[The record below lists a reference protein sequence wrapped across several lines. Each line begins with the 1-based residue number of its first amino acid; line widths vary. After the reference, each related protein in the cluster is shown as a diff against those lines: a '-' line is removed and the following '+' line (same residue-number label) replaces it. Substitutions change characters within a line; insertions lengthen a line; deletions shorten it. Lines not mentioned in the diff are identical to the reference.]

1 MERLEPKM
9 SVDASGNIIWVP
21 AHVDYDPSIFF
32 RGKKVTDEEFNG
44 LFLKQA
50 YQSNHTAD
58 SLSTFLD
65 KHLGVAIHRRFVSS
79 FNLAPSYV
87 KTFTPALW
95 GTLQPDGYYY
105 INIPASEHGFPPN
118 EIDEDGELSKVSIA
132 AEMSLMSDTGQF
144 YTVPQVEIDAENNVR
159 VYTDDNTVA
168 GFVIIRRS
176 DKAFAVAAAIVDA
189 TQIQG
194 LAPVAISARYTDLVD
209 IDSETGPNTRIA
221 ANAADITKIINGE
234 HTVGKALKSESAE
247 YADYTKGLLLDS
259 TIQGIPVSSIF
270 EEGSSYVKTATRAL
284 LGLTSVVN
292 DSLEPVSSKG
302 VYDYI
307 TNLTTNNALDIENAV
322 ENKLA
327 TAKAI
332 KDFME
337 EYYMKSVLGTF
348 TNTAAYPDNIEFTFA
363 PTYYYLVKQGNT
375 VDLTLVYSRHSVS
388 EQDDNTQLVRGQLS
402 EGFYNTNTTITCISD
417 NPNYVGVYMTVTN
430 TGIIEIHRH
439 PNFVFPEHT
448 VSGSSSSNYYPV
460 PAVFHFQYTLGE

>member
-9 SVDASGNIIWVP
+9 SVDDAGNIIWVP
-21 AHVDYDPSIFF
+21 SHVDYDPSIFF
-32 RGKKVTDEEFNG
+32 RGKKVTDKEFNG

-87 KTFTPALW
+87 KTFTPTLW

-118 EIDEDGELSKVSIA
+118 EIDEGGELSKVSIA

-194 LAPVAISARYTDLVD
+194 LAPVAVSARYTDLVD

-234 HTVGKALKSESAE
+234 YTVGKALKSESAE

-259 TIQGIPVSSIF
+259 TIQGIPVSNIF
-270 EEGSSYVKTATRAL
+270 EEGSSYVKNATVAQYADLDKSKGTIAERLDNLGFKEGSTSSGAIIFDSEITRLQLLDTTKSSISATRQGNYVILTLKLSYGNGGIGAVSL
-284 LGLTSVVN
+284 LTG
-292 DSLEPVSSKG
+292 G
-302 VYDYI
+302 
-307 TNLTTNNALDIENAV
+307 AGRR
-322 ENKLA
+322 LA
-327 TAKAI
+327 Y
-332 KDFME
+332 F
-337 EYYMKSVLGTF
+337 S
-348 TNTAAYPDNIEFTFA
+348 NTLADGRHTYKELFA
-363 PTYYYLVKQGNT
+363 PKIDTPFAISAAPKVILFPASGDDIDTQLNLGKGAY
-375 VDLTLVYSRHSVS
+375 VYTNGEIATIDTPKHSFSAGMSVS
-388 EQDDNTQLVRGQLS
+388 GLVLH
-402 EGFYNTNTTITCISD
+402 TDTICIGYEA
-417 NPNYVGVYMTVTN
+417 NP
-430 TGIIEIHRH
+430 ID
-439 PNFVFPEHT
+439 
-448 VSGSSSSNYYPV
+448 
-460 PAVFHFQYTLGE
+460 